1 MTKNFNIDSD
11 NDYNHW
17 FDSPYYHILY
27 ENRDHNEAKNF
38 IKKILKYLKL
48 DKGSKILDAA
58 CGKGRH
64 SIEIE
69 KQGYKVL
76 GIDLSKNSIKK
87 AKKNENKNLNFLI
100 HDISTP
106 LKTEFDAVFNLFTSF
121 GYNSNQKDLD
131 ILHAIEKNLKTGGIG
146 VIDFFNINKVKKD
159 LIENEIIFKKNI
171 KFRIERK
178 IYEDHINKSIS
189 FNHKKKQYNFNEKVN
204 NLSLDNFKNY
214 LSNTNLEIQEVFG
227 DYDLNPFERNN
238 SSRLII
244 VFKKK
249 SQPNK

>member
-1 MTKNFNIDSD
+1 MSKNFNIDTD
-11 NDYNHW
+11 NEYNHW

-27 ENRDHNEAKNF
+27 ENRDHKEAKSF
-38 IKKILKYLKL
+38 IKKIIKYLNL

-69 KQGYKVL
+69 KLGYKVL
-76 GIDLSKNSIKK
+76 GIDLSKNSIKT

-100 HDISTP
+100 HDIAIP
-106 LKTEFDAVFNLFTSF
+106 LKSEFDAVFNLFTSF
-121 GYNSNQKDLD
+121 GYNTKRKDLD
-131 ILHAIEKNLKTGGIG
+131 ILYAMEKNLKTGGIG

-171 KFRIERK
+171 KFK
-178 IYEDHINKSIS
+178 IKRRVYKDYVNKNIS
-189 FNHKKKQYNFNEKVN
+189 FNDKKKQYNFNEKVN
-204 NLSLDNFKNY
+204 NLSLNNFKNY
-214 LSNTNLEIQEVFG
+214 LSNTNLEIQEIFG
-227 DYDLNPFERNN
+227 DYNLNPFDSKK

-249 SQPNK
+249 SQSNK